1 MKVLYD
7 GSIYSFQKAGGV
19 NNYIAKLIDL
29 MPSSVCTSLAFNVQR
44 VVNFPSKV
52 DIDKIYFKRFCFW
65 PGRLCF
71 LLERFYFRSRMLKKE
86 FDVFHPSLYGE
97 NLAQVPISS
106 FKCPLVV
113 TVHDMIDE
121 IYPEV
126 DPTGVRRQQKLE
138 CIRLAKAIICVSEN
152 TKSDLLNRH
161 PELAHKVH
169 VIPNGCD
176 IDMSDMK
183 SRKFVPV
190 APYFL
195 FVGGRKSDYKNFD
208 SALKAMAV
216 LSCEYP
222 TLKLVVA
229 GDVINPD
236 ELSRIEALGLGEKV
250 ISFEN
255 PDERLLA
262 RLYHWSVCLLYPS
275 IYEGFGIP
283 PLEAMACGTCVIA
296 ADRSSIPE
304 VVGDAGLL
312 FDPDE
317 PDGLVKEARRLLE
330 GPSLRD
336 ELIRKGKERVQSYS
350 WHCSAAATFEVYKSV
365 CFEGNQS

>member
-1 MKVLYD
+1 MKILYD
-7 GSIYSFQKAGGV
+7 GSIYSYQAAGGV
-19 NNYIAKLIDL
+19 NNYIAKIIDL
-29 MPSSVCTSLAFNVQR
+29 MPQEVHSTLAVNVR
-44 VVNFPSKV
+44 RDVNFPTK
-52 DIDKIYFKRFCFW
+52 DELDLIYFKRFCFR

-71 LLERFYFRSRMLKKE
+71 LVERFYFRSRMLKRNY
-86 FDVFHPSLYGE
+86 DIFHPSLYGE

-161 PELAHKVH
+161 PEVDHKVH
-169 VIPNGCD
+169 VIPNGCNIDTSD
-176 IDMSDMK
+176 IK
-183 SRKFVPV
+183 SREFVPV
-190 APYFL
+190 SPYFL

-208 SALKAMAV
+208 SALKTMAV
-216 LSCEYP
+216 LAGEFP
-222 TLKLVVA
+222 TLKIVVA
-229 GDVINPD
+229 GAAINPD
-236 ELSRIEALGLGEKV
+236 EKSRIEALGLSKKV

-304 VVGDAGLL
+304 VVGNAGLL
-312 FDPDE
+312 FNPDE
-317 PDGLVKEARRLLE
+317 PDGLVKVARRVLE
-330 GPSLRD
+330 DPALRD
-336 ELIRKGKERVQSYS
+336 DLIRKGKERVQSYS
-350 WHCSAAATFEVYKSV
+350 WHRSAAATFEVYKSV
-365 CFEGNQS
+365 CVGDNQS